1 MSDSLSRDQ
10 QQEMDGTETQWIQIN
25 CGGQVFE
32 TSLKTVTKFP
42 NSKLAGM
49 FRTEAGAEVERTLDL
64 DPQYFSVVL
73 TWLRYGILSLPSN
86 IDLKLLMATA
96 ELLGLEELVQEVNR
110 EREDVRP
117 DMTDWL
123 RLNVGGKLF
132 ETSRTTM
139 ISDSDSFL
147 ARMFEPDSCLPPAFQ
162 TDGVYQID
170 ACPRVFTVILN
181 WLRYRSLMLGDV
193 KPEDVL
199 PSADYF
205 GLKELKR
212 LLERQIRVDSK
223 EKGKILTC
231 IEQSVEGL
239 EEVLQRQGCELSGI
253 KERMGQMKVEV
264 SQVVTGVE
272 DIWRI
277 KCEIARLTE
286 CIKTGFE
293 KLK

>member
-1 MSDSLSRDQ
+1 
-10 QQEMDGTETQWIQIN
+10 
-25 CGGQVFE
+25 
-32 TSLKTVTKFP
+32 
-42 NSKLAGM
+42 
-49 FRTEAGAEVERTLDL
+49 
-64 DPQYFSVVL
+64 
-73 TWLRYGILSLPSN
+73 
-86 IDLKLLMATA
+86 
-96 ELLGLEELVQEVNR
+96 
-110 EREDVRP
+110 
-117 DMTDWL
+117 
-123 RLNVGGKLF
+123 
-132 ETSRTTM
+132 M

-170 ACPRVFTVILN
+170 ACPMVFTVILN

-264 SQVVTGVE
+264 RSQSYFTSTGRHYSQVSQVVTGVE